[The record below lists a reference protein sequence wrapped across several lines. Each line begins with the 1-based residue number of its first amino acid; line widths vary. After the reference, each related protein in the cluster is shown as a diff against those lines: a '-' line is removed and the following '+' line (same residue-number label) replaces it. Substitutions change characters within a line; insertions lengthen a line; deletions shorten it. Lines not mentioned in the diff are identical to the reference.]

1 MLLVFLSSMC
11 VERMAMTTPKKKRIA
26 ILHTHET
33 LCRLEQET
41 KKKKEKAFAAAI
53 SFLPLMC

>member
-1 MLLVFLSSMC
+1 
-11 VERMAMTTPKKKRIA
+11 MTTPKKKRIA